1 MRVVLIGPYPVDKN
15 RPSGGVEASFLN
27 LLEGLRV
34 FGDVEPHVV
43 TFVPGAKRQLSADNG
58 SYPVRYLPGRSRFN
72 NLTLYRGNRLTLQ
85 RALAELRP
93 DIVHA
98 QDAIGY
104 GYVSLRAAGRVPVV
118 VSIHG
123 IVREEPKH
131 LAMGLERLRT
141 GVARARV
148 QAYCIRHARYL
159 LQPTTYPEEYFGREI
174 RGRIVDVGNPI
185 ADRFFEVERAPERGR
200 LLFAGTVS
208 RGKRLLDLVEA
219 LPLLRRSV
227 PDVSLRAAGPT
238 PDPAYLSLVRARI
251 AELGLEDRVTLLGPL
266 TPAELLEEYGRASL
280 LVLPS
285 GQETSPMV
293 IGEAMAVG
301 LPVVATRV
309 GGVPYLVEDG
319 RTGFVVDVGD
329 VDAIAER
336 ASRLLAADRR
346 GFEFGAAAR
355 RVACERFRS
364 ADVAA
369 RVRDVY
375 LAALGEGSHS
385 ARANPARA
393 ASYTENDVPPA
404 R

>member
-1 MRVVLIGPYPVDKN
+1 MRVALIGPYPVDEN

-34 FGDVEPHVV
+34 VDDVEPYVV
-43 TFVPGAKRQLSADNG
+43 TFVPGAKGQLSVDNG
-58 SYPVRYLPGRSRFN
+58 SHRVRFLPGRSRFN
-72 NLTLYRGNRLTLQ
+72 NLTLYRGNRHMLE

-131 LAMGLERLRT
+131 LTMGVERLRT
-141 GVARARV
+141 GVARTRV
-148 QAYCIRHARYL
+148 QAYCVRHARYL

-185 ADRFFEVERAPERGR
+185 ADRFFEVEPAPEQGR
-200 LLFAGTVS
+200 MLFAGTVS
-208 RGKRLLDLVEA
+208 RGKRLLDLVAA
-219 LPLLRRSV
+219 LPLVRRSV

-251 AELGLEDRVTLLGPL
+251 AELGLDDRVTLLGPL
-266 TPAELLEEYGRASL
+266 TPTELLEEYRRASL

-319 RTGFVVDVGD
+319 KTGFVVDVGD
-329 VDAIAER
+329 VGAIAER
-336 ASRLLAADRR
+336 ASLLLAADRR

-375 LAALGEGSHS
+375 LAALGDGSHS
-385 ARANPARA
+385 AGANPARV
-393 ASYTENDVPPA
+393 ASYTESDVPPT